1 MYIYIPTD
9 EAAVRVHAEYSIN
22 PNEDLNK
29 LPQDEVNR
37 KKMIMDEV
45 FEKNRLR
52 PTDPDYQYDK
62 QVDFSCPNKVQSGWD
77 DDAEEEEAVSDEN
90 KKDVDAKEDGTKD
103 HITDSVLGEVEED
116 KIETFDGNDDEDYF
130 W

>member
-1 MYIYIPTD
+1 
-9 EAAVRVHAEYSIN
+9 
-22 PNEDLNK
+22 
-29 LPQDEVNR
+29 
-37 KKMIMDEV
+37 MIMDEV

-62 QVDFSCPNKVQSGWD
+62 QVDFSCHNKVKSGWD
-77 DDAEEEEAVSDEN
+77 DDEADEELVNEDKKGEEVAENV
-90 KKDVDAKEDGTKD
+90 TKQ
-103 HITDSVLGEVEED
+103 HATDSVFAGDVVEDD